1 MDRLEYEKMRRRY
14 LSPKSPFSERGLAL
28 ASLNIFNVLPITN
41 VHVSLSIFMDR
52 YEYEKMRQRYLSPK
66 SPFSE
71 RGLAFASLNSSMFYR
86 LLMFMSHS
94 QYSWIGLNMKR

>member
-41 VHVSLSIFMDR
+41 AYVSLSIFMDGQN
-52 YEYEKMRQRYLSPK
+52 MRLSAMVFHK
-66 SPFSE
+66 LEGVSGRLVCEQFGALFDSP
-71 RGLAFASLNSSMFYR
+71 Y
-86 LLMFMSHS
+86 
-94 QYSWIGLNMKR
+94 